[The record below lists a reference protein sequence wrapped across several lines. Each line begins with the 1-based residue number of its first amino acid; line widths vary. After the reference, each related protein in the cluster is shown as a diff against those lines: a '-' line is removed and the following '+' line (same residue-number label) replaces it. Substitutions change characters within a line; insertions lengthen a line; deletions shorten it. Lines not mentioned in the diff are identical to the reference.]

1 LENAPDGFIDY
12 LLLNDLNRPIALV
25 EAKRENIDPLNAKE
39 QAREYARAQHIR
51 HIFLSNGNIHY
62 YWDLEYGEPTVIS
75 KFLSIGQLNKAI
87 KWTPSPEKMDD
98 LQIDENYIAISQDAN
113 WLTYTE
119 TQKNEARINKGIKQ
133 LRDYQI
139 EAVNKLK
146 NEYIKGKYRFPPIE
160 IQQKIVS
167 EIEQYQKVIDGC
179 NLLIE
184 NYKPSFE
191 IKEDWERVTLND
203 ICTITSSKRIYQNE
217 YVSEGIPF
225 YRTKEIVELNN
236 GNQIS
241 TELYIKRERY
251 EKIKKEFDVP
261 QKGEILLSAVGT
273 IGVSWVI
280 SDDREFYFKDG
291 NLVWLKNFNNV
302 NPFFLKFT
310 LDSIF
315 KSNSIYAFGAAY
327 NALTIVNLKQFKI
340 YLPSLEEQNKIVE
353 ELLKEQSTINGAKEL
368 KSKMQQKIK
377 GIIDSVWGK

>member
-1 LENAPDGFIDY
+1 MQE
-12 LLLNDLNRPIALV
+12 R
-25 EAKRENIDPLNAKE
+25 NILD
-39 QAREYARAQHIR
+39 IF
-51 HIFLSNGNIHY
+51 FLSNGNIHY

-251 EKIKKEFDVP
+251 EKKKR
-261 QKGEILLSAVGT
+261 I
-273 IGVSWVI
+273 
-280 SDDREFYFKDG
+280 
-291 NLVWLKNFNNV
+291 
-302 NPFFLKFT
+302 
-310 LDSIF
+310 
-315 KSNSIYAFGAAY
+315 
-327 NALTIVNLKQFKI
+327 
-340 YLPSLEEQNKIVE
+340 
-353 ELLKEQSTINGAKEL
+353 
-368 KSKMQQKIK
+368 
-377 GIIDSVWGK
+377 

>member
-1 LENAPDGFIDY
+1 M
-12 LLLNDLNRPIALV
+12 R
-25 EAKRENIDPLNAKE
+25 K
-39 QAREYARAQHIR
+39 
-51 HIFLSNGNIHY
+51 
-62 YWDLEYGEPTVIS
+62 
-75 KFLSIGQLNKAI
+75 
-87 KWTPSPEKMDD
+87 
-98 LQIDENYIAISQDAN
+98 
-113 WLTYTE
+113 
-119 TQKNEARINKGIKQ
+119 
-133 LRDYQI
+133 
-139 EAVNKLK
+139 
-146 NEYIKGKYRFPPIE
+146 
-160 IQQKIVS
+160 
-167 EIEQYQKVIDGC
+167 
-179 NLLIE
+179 
-184 NYKPSFE
+184 
-191 IKEDWERVTLND
+191 
-203 ICTITSSKRIYQNE
+203 
-217 YVSEGIPF
+217 
-225 YRTKEIVELNN
+225 
-236 GNQIS
+236 
-241 TELYIKRERY
+241 
-251 EKIKKEFDVP
+251 KKEFDVP